1 MLEEYLQITDVRS
14 KILLS
19 TIDLF
24 KRYGFKSVTMDD
36 IARQAGIS
44 KKTLYQH
51 FDNKNKII
59 TAALDWYKE
68 TLCQQADQIME
79 SAIDAVEG
87 FVKVKVN
94 FDNVFKEM
102 NPMSIFELQRFYPE
116 GYRQFRSNME
126 RDVES
131 VRRNLERGIAEGN
144 YRGDFDVEIMARFH
158 IECALMIVMPNVLM
172 KDKFDM
178 HRVNSEIT
186 EHFIRGLLTPKGEK
200 LYRKYKEQ
208 YFTQNR

>member
-1 MLEEYLQITDVRS
+1 MLEAYLQITDVRS
-14 KILLS
+14 RILLS

-36 IARQAGIS
+36 IARHAGIS

-59 TAALDWYKE
+59 IAALDWYKD
-68 TLCQQADQIME
+68 TLCTHANDLMD
-79 SAIDAVEG
+79 SASDAVEG
-87 FVKVKVN
+87 FVKVKAN

-102 NPMSIFELQRFYPE
+102 NPLSIFELQRFYPE

-126 RDVES
+126 RDVEM
-131 VRRNLERGIAEGN
+131 VRGNLERGVQEGN
-144 YRGDFDVEIMARFH
+144 YRDDFDTEVIARFH
-158 IECALMIVMPNVLM
+158 IECALMVVMPNILM

-186 EHFIRGLLTPKGEK
+186 DHFIRGILTPKGEK

-208 YFTQNR
+208 YYK

>member
-1 MLEEYLQITDVRS
+1 MLDQYLQATDVRS
-14 KILLS
+14 KILLG

-51 FDNKNKII
+51 FDNKNKVII
-59 TAALDWYKE
+59 AALDWYKDS
-68 TLCQQADQIME
+68 LCTHADQLMNT
-79 SAIDAVEG
+79 AADAVEG
-87 FVKVKVN
+87 FVRVKAN
-94 FDNVFKEM
+94 FENVFKEV
-102 NPMSIFELQRFYPE
+102 NPLSIFELQRFYPE

-131 VRRNLERGIAEGN
+131 VKRNLEQGMAEGN
-144 YRGDFDVEIMARFH
+144 YRDDFDTEIMARFH

-186 EHFIRGLLTPKGEK
+186 EHFIRGILTPKGEK

-208 YFTQNR
+208 YSTHNK

>member
-1 MLEEYLQITDVRS
+1 MLDTYLQITDVRS

-59 TAALDWYKE
+59 TAALDWYKDS
-68 TLCQQADQIME
+68 LCSHADSLMD
-79 SAIDAVEG
+79 SAADAVEG
-87 FVKVKVN
+87 FVKVKAN
-94 FDNVFKEM
+94 FDNVFKEV
-102 NPMSIFELQRFYPE
+102 NPLGIFELQRFYPE

-131 VRRNLERGIAEGN
+131 VRRNLERGKSEGN
-144 YRGDFDVEIMARFH
+144 YREDFDSEIMARFH

-186 EHFIRGLLTPKGEK
+186 DHFIRGILTPKGEK

-208 YFTQNR
+208 YYKQ